1 MRLTNRLMAD
11 TVLNSLY
18 KNTQQLLKLQEMVS
32 SQKRINRPSDDPIGM
47 RKILDYRKV
56 LSSIDQYNTNIT
68 HGNTQI
74 DLTESCLEAIDDLVL
89 KARRIAVEQS
99 AGELENRPT
108 AAQEVKNIY
117 DQILQLANTKLGD
130 TYILSGHQTDTAPFS
145 RDADYNA
152 TYHGDDGDK
161 RIIVGDNL
169 NIKTNV
175 TGEDALGSGVDV
187 FDSLR
192 DLING
197 LEDPDTTAGTA
208 QIATQ
213 ITPLSNALDQI
224 KAVRSEAASTFIQ
237 LETTGNQL
245 ANFKLNIEDML
256 SDTEDANMAQAIV
269 ELQVQQTA
277 YETSLATAAKIL
289 QRSLMDFLR

>member
-1 MRLTNRLMAD
+1 MRVTNRLMAD

-18 KNTQQLLKLQEMVS
+18 KNTQQLFKLQEVVS
-32 SQKRINRPSDDPIGM
+32 SRKRINRPSDDPIGM
-47 RKILDYRKV
+47 GKILDYRKV
-56 LSSIDQYNTNIT
+56 LSSIDQYNTNIIR
-68 HGNTQI
+68 GKTQI

-130 TYILSGHQTDTAPFS
+130 TYILSGHQTGTAPFS

-152 TYHGDDGDK
+152 TYHGDDGDI

-169 NIKTNV
+169 DIKINV
-175 TGEDALGSGVDV
+175 TGQDALRSGVDV
-187 FDSLR
+187 FDALR

-213 ITPLSNALDQI
+213 VTPLSNALDQL
-224 KAVRSEAASTFIQ
+224 KAVRAEAASTFIQ
-237 LETTGNQL
+237 LETTENQL

-256 SDTEDANMAQAIV
+256 SDTEDADMAQAIV

-277 YETSLATAAKIL
+277 YETSLATAARIL
-289 QRSLMDFLR
+289 QRSLIDFLT

>member
-1 MRLTNRLMAD
+1 MRLTNRLMAE

-68 HGNTQI
+68 HGKTQI

-108 AAQEVKNIY
+108 AAQEVKKIY
-117 DQILQLANTKLGD
+117 DQILQLANTKLGN

-152 TYHGDDGDK
+152 TYHGDDGDI

-169 NIKTNV
+169 DIKINV
-175 TGEDALGSGVDV
+175 TGEDALRSGVDV

-237 LETTGNQL
+237 LETTENQL

-256 SDTEDANMAQAIV
+256 SDTDDIDMAQAIV
-269 ELQVQQTA
+269 ELQIQKTA
-277 YETSLATAAKIL
+277 YETSLATAARIL

>member
-47 RKILDYRKV
+47 RKILNYRKV

-68 HGNTQI
+68 HGKTQI

-108 AAQEVKNIY
+108 AAQEVKKIY

-152 TYHGDDGDK
+152 TYHGDDGYK

-169 NIKTNV
+169 NIKINV
-175 TGEDALGSGVDV
+175 TGEDALRSEVDV

-237 LETTGNQL
+237 LETTENQL

-256 SDTEDANMAQAIV
+256 SDTEDADMAQAIV
-269 ELQVQQTA
+269 ELQIQQTA
-277 YETSLATAAKIL
+277 YETSLATAARIL

>member
-11 TVLNSLY
+11 TVLSSLY
-18 KNTQQLLKLQEMVS
+18 KNTQQLLKLQQIVS
-32 SQKRINRPSDDPIGM
+32 SEKRINRPSDDPIGM
-47 RKILDYRKV
+47 GKILDYRKV
-56 LSSIDQYNTNIT
+56 ISSIDQYNTNIT
-68 HGNTQI
+68 NGKTQI

-89 KARRIAVEQS
+89 KARKIAVEQS
-99 AGELENRPT
+99 AGELKTRPT

-145 RDADYNA
+145 RDTDYNA

-169 NIKTNV
+169 DIKINV
-175 TGEDALGSGVDV
+175 TGEDALRSGVDV

-197 LEDPDTTAGTA
+197 LENPDTTAGTA

-213 ITPLSNALDQI
+213 VTPLSNSLDQI
-224 KAVRSEAASTFIQ
+224 KGVRAEAASTFIQ
-237 LETTGNQL
+237 LETTENQL

-256 SDTEDANMAQAIV
+256 SDTEDADMAQAIV

>member
-56 LSSIDQYNTNIT
+56 LSSIDQYKTNIT
-68 HGNTQI
+68 HGKTQI

-169 NIKTNV
+169 NIKINV
-175 TGEDALGSGVDV
+175 TGEDALRSGVDV

-197 LEDPDTTAGTA
+197 LENPDTTAGTA

-237 LETTGNQL
+237 LETTENQL

-256 SDTEDANMAQAIV
+256 SDTEDADMAQAIV
-269 ELQVQQTA
+269 ELQIQQTA
-277 YETSLATAAKIL
+277 YETSLATAARIL

>member
-1 MRLTNRLMAD
+1 MRVTNRLMAD

-32 SQKRINRPSDDPIGM
+32 SEKRINRPSDDPIGM
-47 RKILDYRKV
+47 GKILDYRKV

-68 HGNTQI
+68 NGKTQI
-74 DLTESCLEAIDDLVL
+74 DLTESCLEAIDELVL
-89 KARRIAVEQS
+89 QARRIAVEQS

-108 AAQEVKNIY
+108 SAQEVKNIY

-169 NIKTNV
+169 DIKINV
-175 TGEDALGSGVDV
+175 TGEDALRSGGDV
-187 FDSLR
+187 FSALR

-208 QIATQ
+208 QIAAQ

-224 KAVRSEAASTFIQ
+224 KAVRAEAASTFTQ
-237 LETTGNQL
+237 LETTENQL

-256 SDTEDANMAQAIV
+256 SDTEDADMAQAIV

-277 YETSLATAAKIL
+277 YETSLATAARIL
-289 QRSLMDFLR
+289 QRSLMDFLK

>member
-1 MRLTNRLMAD
+1 MRVTNRLMAD
-11 TVLNSLY
+11 TVLNSIY
-18 KNTQQLLKLQEMVS
+18 RNTQQLLKLQEMVS
-32 SQKRINRPSDDPIGM
+32 TEKRINRPSDDPIGM
-47 RKILDYRKV
+47 GKILDYRKI

-68 HGNTQI
+68 RGKTQI
-74 DLTESCLEAIDDLVL
+74 DLTESCLEAIDELVL
-89 KARRIAVEQS
+89 EARRIAVEQS
-99 AGELENRPT
+99 AGELESRPT

-169 NIKTNV
+169 DVKVNV
-175 TGEDALGSGVDV
+175 TGEDALRSGVDV
-187 FDSLR
+187 FDVFR

-197 LEDPDTTAGTA
+197 LENPDAAAGTA
-208 QIATQ
+208 QIAAQ
-213 ITPLSNALDQI
+213 ITPLSNGLDQI
-224 KAVRSEAASTFIQ
+224 KTVRAEAASTFTQ
-237 LETTGNQL
+237 LETTENQL

-256 SDTEDANMAQAIV
+256 SDTEDVDMAQAIV
-269 ELQVQQTA
+269 ELQIQQTA
-277 YETSLATAAKIL
+277 YETSLATAAEIL

>member
-18 KNTQQLLKLQEMVS
+18 KNTQQLLKLQEVVS
-32 SQKRINRPSDDPIGM
+32 SEKRINRPSDDPIGM
-47 RKILDYRKV
+47 GKILDYRKV

-68 HGNTQI
+68 HGKTQI

-99 AGELENRPT
+99 AGELETRPT

-145 RDADYNA
+145 RDEDYNS
-152 TYHGDDGDK
+152 TYHGDDGDI

-169 NIKTNV
+169 DIKINV
-175 TGEDALGSGVDV
+175 TAEDALRSGVDV

-213 ITPLSNALDQI
+213 VTPLSNALDQI
-224 KAVRSEAASTFIQ
+224 KAVRAEAASTFIQ
-237 LETTGNQL
+237 LETTENQL

-256 SDTEDANMAQAIV
+256 SDTEDADMAQAIV
-269 ELQVQQTA
+269 ELQIQQTA
-277 YETSLATAAKIL
+277 YETSLATAARIL

>member
-169 NIKTNV
+169 NIKINV
-175 TGEDALGSGVDV
+175 TGEDALRSGVDV

>member
-11 TVLNSLY
+11 TVLSSLY
-18 KNTQQLLKLQEMVS
+18 KNTQQLLKLQEVVS
-32 SQKRINRPSDDPIGM
+32 SEKRINRPSDDPIGM
-47 RKILDYRKV
+47 GKILDYRKV

-68 HGNTQI
+68 HGKTQI

-89 KARRIAVEQS
+89 KARRIAVDQS
-99 AGELENRPT
+99 TGELETRPT

-152 TYHGDDGDK
+152 TYHGDDGDI

-169 NIKTNV
+169 DIKINV
-175 TGEDALGSGVDV
+175 TGEDALRSGVDV

-213 ITPLSNALDQI
+213 VTPLSNALDQI

-237 LETTGNQL
+237 LETTENQL
-245 ANFKLNIEDML
+245 ANFKLNVEDML
-256 SDTEDANMAQAIV
+256 SDTEDADMAQAIV
-269 ELQVQQTA
+269 ELQIQQTA
-277 YETSLATAAKIL
+277 YETSLATAARIL

>member
-1 MRLTNRLMAD
+1 MRVTNRLMAD

-32 SQKRINRPSDDPIGM
+32 SEKRINRPSDDPIGM
-47 RKILDYRKV
+47 GKILDYRKT

-68 HGNTQI
+68 RGKTQI
-74 DLTESCLEAIDDLVL
+74 DLTESCLEAIDELVL
-89 KARRIAVEQS
+89 EARRIAVEQS
-99 AGELENRPT
+99 AGELESRPT

-145 RDADYNA
+145 RDAAYNA

-169 NIKTNV
+169 DIKVNV
-175 TGEDALGSGVDV
+175 TGEDALRSGVDV
-187 FDSLR
+187 FDALR

-197 LEDPDTTAGTA
+197 LEDPDTIAGTA
-208 QIATQ
+208 QIAVQ

-224 KAVRSEAASTFIQ
+224 KAVRAEAASTFTQ
-237 LETTGNQL
+237 LETTENQL

-256 SDTEDANMAQAIV
+256 SDTEDADMAQAIV
-269 ELQVQQTA
+269 ELQIQQTA

-289 QRSLMDFLR
+289 QRTLMDFLR

>member
-68 HGNTQI
+68 HGKTQI

-169 NIKTNV
+169 NIKINV
-175 TGEDALGSGVDV
+175 TGEDALRSGVDV

>member
-1 MRLTNRLMAD
+1 MAD

-32 SQKRINRPSDDPIGM
+32 SEKRINRPSDDPIGM
-47 RKILDYRKV
+47 GKILDYRKV
-56 LSSIDQYNTNIT
+56 LSSIEQYNNNIT
-68 HGNTQI
+68 RGKTQI
-74 DLTESCLEAIDDLVL
+74 DITESCLEAIDDLIL
-89 KARRIAVEQS
+89 EARRIAVEQS

-152 TYHGDDGDK
+152 TYHGDDGDI
-161 RIIVGDNL
+161 RIIVGDSL
-169 NIKTNV
+169 DIKINV
-175 TGEDALGSGVDV
+175 TGEDALRSGVDV
-187 FDSLR
+187 FDALR

-208 QIATQ
+208 QIQTQ
-213 ITPLSNALDQI
+213 ITPLSNALDQL
-224 KAVRSEAASTFIQ
+224 KTVRADAASTFIQ
-237 LETTGNQL
+237 LETTENQL
-245 ANFKLNIEDML
+245 ANFKLNVQDML
-256 SDTEDANMAQAIV
+256 SDTEDADMAKAIV
-269 ELQVQQTA
+269 ELQIQQTA
-277 YETSLATAAKIL
+277 YETSLATSAEIL
-289 QRSLMDFLR
+289 QRSLIDFLR

>member
-32 SQKRINRPSDDPIGM
+32 SQKRINRPSDDPIGI

-68 HGNTQI
+68 HGKTQI

-169 NIKTNV
+169 DIKINV
-175 TGEDALGSGVDV
+175 TGEDALRSGVNV

-213 ITPLSNALDQI
+213 ITPLSNALDQM

-237 LETTGNQL
+237 LETTENQL

-269 ELQVQQTA
+269 ELQIQQTA

-289 QRSLMDFLR
+289 QRSLIDFLR

>member
-68 HGNTQI
+68 HGKTQI

-108 AAQEVKNIY
+108 AAQEVKKIY

-169 NIKTNV
+169 NIKINV
-175 TGEDALGSGVDV
+175 TGEDALRSGVDV

-237 LETTGNQL
+237 LETTENQL

-256 SDTEDANMAQAIV
+256 SDTENADMAQAIV
-269 ELQVQQTA
+269 ELQIQQTA
-277 YETSLATAAKIL
+277 YETSLATAARIL

>member
-18 KNTQQLLKLQEMVS
+18 KNTQQLLKLQEVVS
-32 SQKRINRPSDDPIGM
+32 SEKRINRPSDDPIGM
-47 RKILDYRKV
+47 GKILDYRKV

-68 HGNTQI
+68 RGKTQI

-89 KARRIAVEQS
+89 KARRIAVDQS
-99 AGELENRPT
+99 AGELETRPT

-130 TYILSGHQTDTAPFS
+130 TYILSGHQTDSAPFS

-152 TYHGDDGDK
+152 TYHGDDGDI

-169 NIKTNV
+169 DIKINV
-175 TGEDALGSGVDV
+175 TGEDALRDGVDV

-192 DLING
+192 HLING

-208 QIATQ
+208 QIAAQ
-213 ITPLSNALDQI
+213 VTPLSNALDQI
-224 KAVRSEAASTFIQ
+224 KAVRADAASTFIQ
-237 LETTGNQL
+237 LETTENQL

-256 SDTEDANMAQAIV
+256 SDTEDADMAQAIV
-269 ELQVQQTA
+269 ELQIQQTA
-277 YETSLATAAKIL
+277 YETSLATAARIL

>member
-56 LSSIDQYNTNIT
+56 LSSIDQYKTNIT
-68 HGNTQI
+68 HGKTQI

-169 NIKTNV
+169 SIKINV
-175 TGEDALGSGVDV
+175 TGEDALRSGVDV

-197 LEDPDTTAGTA
+197 LENPDTTAGTA

-237 LETTGNQL
+237 LETTENQL

-256 SDTEDANMAQAIV
+256 SDTEDADMAQAIV
-269 ELQVQQTA
+269 ELQIQQTA
-277 YETSLATAAKIL
+277 YETSLATAARIL

>member
-1 MRLTNRLMAD
+1 MRVTNRLMAD

-18 KNTQQLLKLQEMVS
+18 KNAQQLLKLQEMVS
-32 SQKRINRPSDDPIGM
+32 SEKRINRPSDDPIGM
-47 RKILDYRKV
+47 GKILDYRKV
-56 LSSIDQYNTNIT
+56 LSSIDHYNTNIT
-68 HGNTQI
+68 HGKTQI

-117 DQILQLANTKLGD
+117 DQILQLANTRLGD
-130 TYILSGHQTDTAPFS
+130 SYILSGHQTDTAPFS

-152 TYHGDDGDK
+152 TYDGDDGDI

-169 NIKTNV
+169 DIKINV
-175 TGEDALGSGVDV
+175 TGEDALRSGVDV
-187 FDSLR
+187 FDALR

-224 KAVRSEAASTFIQ
+224 KDVRAEAASTFIQ
-237 LETTGNQL
+237 LETTENQL
-245 ANFKLNIEDML
+245 ANFKLNVEDML
-256 SDTEDANMAQAIV
+256 SDTEDVDMAQAIV
-269 ELQVQQTA
+269 ELQIQKTA
-277 YETSLATAAKIL
+277 YETSLATAAEIL
-289 QRSLMDFLR
+289 QRSLIDFLT

>member
-68 HGNTQI
+68 HGKTQI

-152 TYHGDDGDK
+152 TYHGDDGDI

-169 NIKTNV
+169 DIKINV
-175 TGEDALGSGVDV
+175 TGEDALRSGVDV

-197 LEDPDTTAGTA
+197 LENPDTTAGTA

-237 LETTGNQL
+237 LETTENQL

-256 SDTEDANMAQAIV
+256 SDTEDIDMAQAIV
-269 ELQVQQTA
+269 ELQIQQTA

>member
-1 MRLTNRLMAD
+1 MRVTNRLMAD

-18 KNTQQLLKLQEMVS
+18 KNAQQLLKLQEMVS
-32 SQKRINRPSDDPIGM
+32 SEKRINRPSDDPIGM
-47 RKILDYRKV
+47 GKILDYRKV

-68 HGNTQI
+68 HGKTQI

-117 DQILQLANTKLGD
+117 DQILQLANTRLGD
-130 TYILSGHQTDTAPFS
+130 SYILSGHQTDTAPFS

-152 TYHGDDGDK
+152 TYDGDDGDI

-169 NIKTNV
+169 DIKINV
-175 TGEDALGSGVDV
+175 TGEDALRSGVDV
-187 FDSLR
+187 FDALR

-224 KAVRSEAASTFIQ
+224 KDVRAEAASTFIQ
-237 LETTGNQL
+237 LETTENQL
-245 ANFKLNIEDML
+245 ANFKLNVEDML
-256 SDTEDANMAQAIV
+256 SDTEDVDMAQAIV
-269 ELQVQQTA
+269 ELQIQKTA
-277 YETSLATAAKIL
+277 YETSLATAAEIL
-289 QRSLMDFLR
+289 QRSLIDFLT

>member
-18 KNTQQLLKLQEMVS
+18 KNTQQLLKLQEVVS
-32 SQKRINRPSDDPIGM
+32 SEKRINRPSDDPIGM
-47 RKILDYRKV
+47 GKILDYRKV

-68 HGNTQI
+68 RGKTQI

-89 KARRIAVEQS
+89 KARRIAVDQS
-99 AGELENRPT
+99 AGELETRPT

-152 TYHGDDGDK
+152 TYHGDDGDI

-169 NIKTNV
+169 DIKINV
-175 TGEDALGSGVDV
+175 TAEDALRSGVDV

-208 QIATQ
+208 QIAAQ
-213 ITPLSNALDQI
+213 VTPLSNALDQI
-224 KAVRSEAASTFIQ
+224 KAVRAEAASTFIQ
-237 LETTGNQL
+237 LETTENQL

-269 ELQVQQTA
+269 ELQIQQTA
-277 YETSLATAAKIL
+277 YETSLATAARIL

>member
-18 KNTQQLLKLQEMVS
+18 KNTHQLLKLQEMVS

-169 NIKTNV
+169 NIKINV
-175 TGEDALGSGVDV
+175 TGEDALRSGVDV

>member
-18 KNTQQLLKLQEMVS
+18 KNTQQLLKLQEVVS
-32 SQKRINRPSDDPIGM
+32 SEKRINRPSDDPIGM
-47 RKILDYRKV
+47 GKILDYRKV

-68 HGNTQI
+68 HGKTQI

-89 KARRIAVEQS
+89 KARRIAVDQS
-99 AGELENRPT
+99 TGELETRPT

-152 TYHGDDGDK
+152 TYHGDDGDI

-169 NIKTNV
+169 DIKINV
-175 TGEDALGSGVDV
+175 TGEDALRSGVDV

-213 ITPLSNALDQI
+213 VTPLSNALDQI
-224 KAVRSEAASTFIQ
+224 KAVRAEAASTFIQ
-237 LETTGNQL
+237 LETTENQL

-256 SDTEDANMAQAIV
+256 SDTEDADMAQAIV
-269 ELQVQQTA
+269 ELQIQQTA
-277 YETSLATAAKIL
+277 YETSLATAARIL

>member
-237 LETTGNQL
+237 LETTENQL

>member
-68 HGNTQI
+68 HGKTQI

-108 AAQEVKNIY
+108 AAQEIKKIY

-169 NIKTNV
+169 NIKINV
-175 TGEDALGSGVDV
+175 TGEDALRSGVDV

-237 LETTGNQL
+237 LETTENQL

-256 SDTEDANMAQAIV
+256 SDTEDADMAQAIV

-277 YETSLATAAKIL
+277 YETSLATAARIL

>member
-1 MRLTNRLMAD
+1 MRVTNRLMAD

-18 KNTQQLLKLQEMVS
+18 KTTQQLLKLQEMVS
-32 SQKRINRPSDDPIGM
+32 SQKLINRPSDDPIGM
-47 RKILDYRKV
+47 SKILDYRKV

-68 HGNTQI
+68 RGKTQI

-108 AAQEVKNIY
+108 AAQEVKNIF

-145 RDADYNA
+145 RDAVYNA
-152 TYHGDDGDK
+152 TYDGDNGDI

-169 NIKTNV
+169 DIKINV
-175 TGEDALGSGVDV
+175 TGQDALSGVGV
-187 FDSLR
+187 FHSLR
-192 DLING
+192 DLIIG
-197 LEDPDTTAGTA
+197 LENPVTAAGTA
-208 QIATQ
+208 QIAAQ
-213 ITPLSNALDQI
+213 VTPLSNALDQL
-224 KAVRSEAASTFIQ
+224 KTVRAEAASTFIQ
-237 LETTGNQL
+237 LETTENQL

-256 SDTEDANMAQAIV
+256 SDTEDADMAQAIV
-269 ELQVQQTA
+269 ELQIQQTA
-277 YETSLATAAKIL
+277 YETSLATAARIL
-289 QRSLMDFLR
+289 QRSLMDFLT

>member
-18 KNTQQLLKLQEMVS
+18 KNTQQLLKLQEVVS
-32 SQKRINRPSDDPIGM
+32 SEKRINRPSDDPIGM
-47 RKILDYRKV
+47 GKILDYRKV

-68 HGNTQI
+68 RGKTQI

-89 KARRIAVEQS
+89 KARRIAVDQS
-99 AGELENRPT
+99 AGELETRPT

-117 DQILQLANTKLGD
+117 DQILQLANTRLGD

-145 RDADYNA
+145 RDEDYNS
-152 TYHGDDGDK
+152 TYHGDDGDI

-169 NIKTNV
+169 DIKINV
-175 TGEDALGSGVDV
+175 TGEDALRSGVDV

-208 QIATQ
+208 QIAAQ
-213 ITPLSNALDQI
+213 VTPLSNALDQI
-224 KAVRSEAASTFIQ
+224 KAVRAEAASTFIQ
-237 LETTGNQL
+237 LETTENQL

-256 SDTEDANMAQAIV
+256 SDTEDADMAQAIV
-269 ELQVQQTA
+269 ELQIQQTA
-277 YETSLATAAKIL
+277 YETSLATAARIL